1 MLYIN
6 RIILEINLSLF
17 KSQFSLLILNVV
29 VLKYYII
36 MNGTIKPNKEV
47 NISISPVESNNGIII
62 FIVVM
67 IILLFVITTGAI
79 WTINSSNNDQALV
92 SDIKNNKIKIDGK
105 E

>member
-1 MLYIN
+1 
-6 RIILEINLSLF
+6 
-17 KSQFSLLILNVV
+17 
-29 VLKYYII
+29 

>member
-1 MLYIN
+1 
-6 RIILEINLSLF
+6 
-17 KSQFSLLILNVV
+17 
-29 VLKYYII
+29 

-79 WTINSSNNDQALV
+79 WTINSSNNDQTLA